1 MLVAG
6 NDKEARGVFVLV
18 ASDLGQQA
26 WHAGPIDNSVV
37 AESLISVLIFM
48 NKRYKFPGA
57 GIEISA
63 GRAA

>member
-1 MLVAG
+1 MLVSG

-37 AESLISVLIFM
+37 AESLTSVLIFM
-48 NKRYKFPGA
+48 NERCKFPGA
-57 GIEISA
+57 CIEISA